1 MYTSNKYREWAIAH
15 RAFIALLV
23 STSLSILGSLVVII
37 TYALYKDIRSS
48 SRHIIVCISIADL
61 IVSTANLV
69 ADILP
74 AGILEVCVLQSFI
87 GSTAN
92 LCSFM
97 WTLFLAVFLHI
108 TFVQEKPAKARA
120 LIHPWF
126 HLLGW
131 LFPLA
136 INVVALCT
144 RNLGDN
150 NDRAVSGW
158 CWIRIPS
165 KFILLMFCS
174 YYLVTFFIL
183 FIYLFILFYIF
194 NFQYTL
200 FL

>member
-61 IVSTANLV
+61 IVS
-69 ADILP
+69 
-74 AGILEVCVLQSFI
+74 I

-174 YYLVTFFIL
+174 YYLVTFFVTI
-183 FIYLFILFYIF
+183 ILFYIF
-194 NFQYTL
+194 NF
-200 FL
+200 